1 MANSTVKIV
10 GLKQF
15 NRKIQD
21 LSDKE
26 LQAMLT
32 KCAIIVEEDAK
43 DFCPSSGYNYP
54 GLGGSSLKESITHE
68 VEGNTAAIGTNKEYA
83 PYVHQGTG
91 IYAVNGDGRKTPWT
105 YYDERT
111 QQFYTTVGQLPNPF
125 LTAALQNQQ
134 NEIIKIVND
143 AVKDH
148 LDD

>member
-1 MANSTVKIV
+1 MAEIINLDKLR
-10 GLKQF
+10 LKLDSFTQLDIEKAL
-15 NRKIQD
+15 NKSCLAVENEAKKQCPVDTGD
-21 LSDKE
+21 LR
-26 LQAMLT
+26 
-32 KCAIIVEEDAK
+32 
-43 DFCPSSGYNYP
+43 N
-54 GLGGSSLKESITHE
+54 SITHE
-68 VEGNTAAIGTNKEYA
+68 VEDNVGYVGTNKEYA